1 MTTSRAR
8 QGSIPTGQGEETTF
22 FVAPSGS
29 GAWSGRLAAANAQQN
44 DGPFATLIQ
53 ARNAV
58 RELKAREKGLK
69 APITVMV
76 RGGKYHLSETLEFTE
91 SDSGTREC
99 PISWRAYPG
108 ETPVLSGGRVVSGW
122 RPYKGDILQCDL
134 PEAMGGK
141 WRFRQ
146 LFFNGR
152 RQTRARYPKLDPEN
166 PVHGGWANAED
177 PAGEGSPVAFRYKP
191 STFPRRWAKP
201 TEAEVF
207 LLSGMGLTDTLPI
220 KTIDEERYV
229 ITLTGPVK
237 DHAAMPYVSYP
248 NLRISIDSGYR
259 FYVENVLEELDQPG
273 EWCLDGEDGRLYFWP
288 PEPIEDG
295 SVVAPVLDSL
305 IALRGASHISVSGF
319 TLTETT
325 AGDSMHRGGHEGYGA
340 MLPMAGQRY
349 CGEALHMTG
358 AEHCRIENNHFDA
371 VGGNAIYVEGYNE
384 RNVIRGNE
392 IGYAGAMGICLIGSQ
407 YSNPRVSRRYPI
419 YNEVT
424 DNHVHH
430 CGVFDKYVAGVFL
443 GLSQS
448 NVIGH
453 NRIEYMPHHG
463 INLGNSGF
471 GRNIVEYNEVRQV
484 CQETHDNGA
493 INSWM
498 EDPYGHVERHAP
510 RSGHVIRFNLVADV
524 GDPTLTDPRTDEE
537 GTPTFGIY
545 LDNYSSNCFVYG
557 NVVVRAG
564 AVGVYVQGGSN
575 NVIENNIIV
584 DAQCAAHFGGW
595 WQPQMEG
602 FMTGNHFCRNI
613 FYRASGV
620 PVLYRHIGFTNEPL
634 SDAIGQADHN
644 LFFSASADEFTVIES
659 SSPMSDMEESKR
671 TFPIWPQGKKLSL
684 DDWRAMGFDV
694 HSVIAD
700 PLFVDAGHDDYRL
713 QSDSPALRLGFH
725 RIDVDQIGPRSEFTE
740 RMR

>member
-1 MTTSRAR
+1 VTTSRAR
-8 QGSIPTGQGEETTF
+8 QGGIPIGQGEETTF

-29 GAWSGRLAAANAQQN
+29 SAWSGRLAAANAQQN

-58 RELKAREKGLK
+58 RELKVREKGLK

-76 RGGKYHLSETLEFTE
+76 RGGKYHLSETLELTE

-99 PISWRAYPG
+99 PITWRAYPD

-122 RPYKGDILQCDL
+122 RPFKGDILQCDL

-273 EWCLDGEDGRLYFWP
+273 EWCLDGEDGRLYFWA

-471 GRNIVEYNEVRQV
+471 GRNIVEYNEIRNVGRES
-484 CQETHDNGA
+484 CDKGA
-493 INSWM
+493 INMWM
-498 EDPYGHVERHAP
+498 EDPYGLVERQAE
-510 RSGHVIRFNLVADV
+510 RSGHVIRYNLIADFESQRLEQ
-524 GDPTLTDPRTDEE
+524 GTLKPCN
-537 GTPTFGIY
+537 PAFGIY
-545 LDNYSSNCFVYG
+545 LDNYTSNSFVYG
-557 NVVVRAG
+557 NIVVRSG
-564 AVGVYVQGGSN
+564 SVGIYLQGGKN
-575 NVIENNIIV
+575 NIVENNIVV
-584 DAQCAAHFGGW
+584 DSLCATHMGGW

-602 FMTGNHFCRNI
+602 FMTGNHFTRNI
-613 FYRASGV
+613 FYNTDDSPKV
-620 PVLYRHIGFTNEPL
+620 IHRHIGFTTEPL
-634 SDAIGQADHN
+634 SDAIGVSDYN
-644 LFFSASADEFTVIES
+644 VFFSAGGAGFAIRES
-659 SSPMSDMEESKR
+659 SSPLSDMEESKR
-671 TFPIWPQGKKLSL
+671 TYPLWPKYEEIPLEE
-684 DDWRAMGFDV
+684 WRRMGFDT
-694 HSVIAD
+694 HSVVAD
-700 PLFVDAGHDDYRL
+700 PLFVDPKNDDFRL
-713 QSDSPALRLGFH
+713 KPDSPALKLGFQP
-725 RIDVDQIGPRSEFTE
+725 IDQSKIGPRE
-740 RMR
+740 RPKHSPR